1 MNLTQLYT
9 KKKKAGWSFNDI
21 MHNAICSEQRWS
33 PFLLTLNAWIPE
45 RTQDCAVLV
54 GPCALGEGSA
64 LFCLRWHQVQ
74 GTSQSSG
81 ALVPVL
87 ATATLQ
93 EMDCNA
99 TSSELPIQ
107 EMIEA
112 KSVVHALTAT
122 KQGALFGRVIQ
133 MAWNGATA
141 ATAAAAAAT
150 AGKAIAAAAAAA
162 TATAATAAVASAV
175 QHIAHSLRHSRL
187 SSAHAVNASPGIRT
201 DIMPVWNQVVGC
213 ALANLGQRNRSGNL
227 FVALQLKFLI

>member
-107 EMIEA
+107 ER
-112 KSVVHALTAT
+112 SCQVVECGCAALTDDRG
-122 KQGALFGRVIQ
+122 KERGA
-133 MAWNGATA
+133 
-141 ATAAAAAAT
+141 
-150 AGKAIAAAAAAA
+150 
-162 TATAATAAVASAV
+162 
-175 QHIAHSLRHSRL
+175 
-187 SSAHAVNASPGIRT
+187 
-201 DIMPVWNQVVGC
+201 
-213 ALANLGQRNRSGNL
+213 RSYSY
-227 FVALQLKFLI
+227 